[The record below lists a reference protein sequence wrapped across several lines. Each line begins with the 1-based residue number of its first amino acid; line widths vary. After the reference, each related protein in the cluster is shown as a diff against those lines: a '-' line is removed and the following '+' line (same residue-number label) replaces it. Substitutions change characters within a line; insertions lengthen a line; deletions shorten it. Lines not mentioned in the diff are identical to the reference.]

1 MHLSELLKE
10 ELLAFSKRAK
20 GKELDIVETGTIRGD
35 GENYRVND
43 GWSTLTFAEWATE
56 NGGQVTSIDLDI
68 SVAQRVL
75 EDRELLSQVIL
86 MQGHSIEVLSTIVA
100 QAWSRVKKNNKG
112 VPVSLDEG
120 FFDVAFLDSDNDG
133 ALIFHEYL
141 VVKKIVR
148 SPGLII
154 VDDVDIDS
162 TEVVKGHEI
171 LPWARANNIKHRIVQ
186 RSGEGYRTGVLVFE
200 V

>member
-1 MHLSELLKE
+1 MHLSEILKK
-10 ELLAFSKRAK
+10 ELAAFSKRAK

-35 GENYRVND
+35 GENYRIND
-43 GWSTLTFAEWATE
+43 GWSTLTFAEWAKE
-56 NGGQVTSIDLDI
+56 NGGQVTSIDLDV
-68 SVAQRVL
+68 STAKRVL
-75 EDRELLSQVIL
+75 EDRELLAQVTL
-86 MQGHSIEVLSTIVA
+86 MQGHSVDVLSTIVA
-100 QAWSRVKKNNKG
+100 QAWGHVKKNNKG

-120 FFDVAFLDSDNDG
+120 FFDVAFLDSDNNG

-154 VDDVDIDS
+154 VDDVDITS

-171 LPWARANNIKHRIVQ
+171 LPWAQANNIPHRIIE
-186 RSGEGYRTGVLVFE
+186 RAGDGYNTGVLVFQ